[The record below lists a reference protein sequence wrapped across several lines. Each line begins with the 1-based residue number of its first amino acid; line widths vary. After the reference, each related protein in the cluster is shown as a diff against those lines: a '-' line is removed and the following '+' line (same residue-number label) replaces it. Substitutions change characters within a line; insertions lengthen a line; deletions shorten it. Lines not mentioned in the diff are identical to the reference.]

1 MKIAILVS
9 DVNIFDGVNRVGA
22 DLIPMLGRY
31 GHDMAVCSWTPP
43 AEETFEE
50 FKLVDHFY
58 VASPLFNRVKGRL
71 IQSLLL
77 SRSSIKKCL
86 KDFNPDVFVGAGSEP
101 AAFSFVP
108 NDKAK
113 IHYVHFPTEFFMEV
127 RSSLIHLLYRAIYWH
142 YHYQQLPRI
151 DAVVCNSNYTRE
163 ITYLIWGKVV
173 QEERLKVI
181 HPAIDVKKFD
191 REPLERKNQIC
202 YVGRLSRGKGVKPA
216 IEAFMQIYP
225 KYDLKMVLAGGAS
238 KNLQLRLDWEMKL
251 KPYIENL
258 INDGTPIELKIA
270 PSYQTVIETF
280 LESKA
285 MVSYSQHEHFGIVPV
300 ESQAAGCPP
309 IIANGGGQ
317 KETVEHGKTGFR
329 ADKPE
334 ELSKYLRLLLDNQKQ
349 WKRMSDNGRL
359 KAKNYSLEKIGSQ
372 WQNLLE
378 QLKKG

>member
-1 MKIAILVS
+1 VKIAIIVS

-22 DLIPMLGRY
+22 DLITMLRRY
-31 GHDMAVCSWTPP
+31 GHDMAVCSWNPP

-58 VASPLFNRVKGRL
+58 VASPLFNCVNGRL
-71 IQSLLL
+71 IKSLLL

-86 KDFNPDVFVGAGSEP
+86 KDFNPNVFVGAGSEP
-101 AAFSFVP
+101 AVFSFVP
-108 NDKAK
+108 NDKVK
-113 IHYVHFPTEFFMEV
+113 IQYVHFPTEFFMEI
-127 RSSLIHLLYRAIYWH
+127 RSSLILLLYRALYWH

-163 ITYLIWGKVV
+163 ITYLIWGKIV

-181 HPAIDVKKFD
+181 HPAIDVKRFE
-191 REPLERKNQIC
+191 REQLERKNQIC
-202 YVGRLSRGKGVKPA
+202 YVGRLSKGKGVKPA
-216 IEAFMQIYP
+216 IKAFMQIYP
-225 KYDLKMVLAGGAS
+225 EYDLKMVLAGGAS

-251 KPYIENL
+251 KPYIESL
-258 INDGTPIELKIA
+258 ISNGAPIELNID
-270 PSYQTVIETF
+270 PSYQTVINTF

-309 IIANGGGQ
+309 IVANSGGQ

-329 ADKPE
+329 ADNPE

-349 WKRMSDNGRL
+349 WKRMSNNGRL
-359 KAKNYSLEKIGSQ
+359 KAKNYSFETIGSQ